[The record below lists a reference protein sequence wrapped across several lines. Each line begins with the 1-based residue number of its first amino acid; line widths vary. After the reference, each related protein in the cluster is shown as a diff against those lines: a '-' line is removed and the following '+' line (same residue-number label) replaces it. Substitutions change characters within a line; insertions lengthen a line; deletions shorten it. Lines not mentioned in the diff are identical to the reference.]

1 MAGSESQKSTNTA
14 SAALKEGAN
23 INKSL
28 FTLGRCISALAAAG
42 AAAKAGKGSGKAHI
56 PFRDS
61 VLTQVL
67 RTSLTGN
74 SKTTLLAAISP
85 ADINYSE
92 TLSTLR
98 FADNVKRI
106 ETKAVRNVDPQV

>member
-1 MAGSESQKSTNTA
+1 M
-14 SAALKEGAN
+14 
-23 INKSL
+23 
-28 FTLGRCISALAAAG
+28 
-42 AAAKAGKGSGKAHI
+42 
-56 PFRDS
+56 
-61 VLTQVL
+61 L